1 MKLNRLELIA
11 RLSRLRDEEAGKT
24 VRECRTAL
32 DASRDQASLL
42 RDYRRN
48 LSAARF
54 ISDRADGHSDGLT
67 LRTCAAFAEV
77 AEQAHEQAM
86 QAVER
91 REKTYQEALQEWFAT
106 RHKRQRLDDKYQS
119 ARQKSEREALDK
131 ADEQSRETQAANRR

>member
-1 MKLNRLELIA
+1 MKLDRLELIA

-32 DASRDQASLL
+32 DASRQQAGLL

-54 ISDRADGHSDGLT
+54 TGGRSDGQA
-67 LRTCAAFAEV
+67 LRTYAAFADV

-86 QAVER
+86 AVVEST
-91 REKTYQEALQEWFAT
+91 EKTYEQALQEWFAK
-106 RHKRQRLDDKYQS
+106 RHKRQRLDDRYQS
-119 ARQKSEREALDK
+119 ARQKSERAALDK

>member
-1 MKLNRLELIA
+1 MKLDRLELIA

-32 DASRDQASLL
+32 DASRRQAGLL

-54 ISDRADGHSDGLT
+54 AGGHSDGQA
-67 LRTCAAFAEV
+67 LRNYAAFAGV
-77 AEQAHEQAM
+77 AEQAHAQAM
-86 QAVER
+86 EMVANT
-91 REKTYQEALQEWFAT
+91 EKTYEQALQEWFAK
-106 RHKRQRLDDKYQS
+106 RHKRQRLDEKYQS

-131 ADEQSRETQAANRR
+131 DDEQSRETQAANRR